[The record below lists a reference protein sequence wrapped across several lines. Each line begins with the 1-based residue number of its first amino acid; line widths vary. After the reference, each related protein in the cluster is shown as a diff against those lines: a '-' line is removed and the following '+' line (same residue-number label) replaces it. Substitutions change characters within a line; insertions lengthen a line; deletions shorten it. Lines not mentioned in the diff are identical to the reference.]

1 MLASASASTSRRR
14 AHTGV
19 WGSVCR
25 RDSRAAKGG
34 RAAWCRAVGEPRA
47 MHLACRGPARQAPS
61 EPAVSWPGWSWVRS
75 LGWLQLSVVARRRGP
90 GSRSWL
96 TPTDP
101 DDFRTFHHARANR
114 RRGPG
119 SRSSLLGVRVSLRQ
133 PPKHRASFEI
143 KDGRRLDTP
152 SFSPQSTERALG
164 PVSAAASTQVQY
176 MSSPS
181 CLLVGDP
188 AGLQSCEPAR
198 LSRAPA
204 AAGPLSKPA
213 PAWPLRAL
221 PPPVCLCGCAP
232 PARVRAGSRR
242 LWSSMERL
250 THSTPWA
257 LVKHEALPRRWT
269 VLRWTVHGAPLDCV

>member
-133 PPKHRASFEI
+133 PPKHRASFGPRISSRLHTGPIHELPQLP
-143 KDGRRLDTP
+143 GRRRPGWPPKL
-152 SFSPQSTERALG
+152 RAGTSEPRASRRRPALETR
-164 PVSAAASTQVQY
+164 PCMAAARASATRV
-176 MSSPS
+176 PVRV
-181 CLLVGDP
+181 CATCAC
-188 AGLQSCEPAR
+188 AGRVA
-198 LSRAPA
+198 
-204 AAGPLSKPA
+204 
-213 PAWPLRAL
+213 
-221 PPPVCLCGCAP
+221 PPV
-232 PARVRAGSRR
+232 VK
-242 LWSSMERL
+242 RL
-250 THSTPWA
+250 THSMASGQARSAASA
-257 LVKHEALPRRWT
+257 LDCAALDCAWSAAGLCMKRRWT
-269 VLRWTVHGAPLDCV
+269 VYKAPLDCA